1 MAATSAS
8 LSLAPAVYFE
18 RYDLHQRYCW
28 WYQVL
33 VQKILRLCVN
43 SQTRFQAKS
52 EPARAVER
60 SLEQWKEAFKA
71 QVSQE
76 WVALLDE
83 QQLDDIYQELYRLA
97 RYLLALN
104 ALRPQRKVVASISV
118 AIEET
123 VSTLMHPSA
132 PSEYAG

>member
-1 MAATSAS
+1 M
-8 LSLAPAVYFE
+8 
-18 RYDLHQRYCW
+18 
-28 WYQVL
+28 
-33 VQKILRLCVN
+33 N